1 MKFVT
6 LVFNAKNPVGLGT
19 NTKGTAEE
27 VWELFK
33 AGYEVTSNM
42 ASKESKLSD
51 NEITVVH

>member
-42 ASKESKLSD
+42 ARLLGH
-51 NEITVVH
+51 TLHTRRRH